1 MPVANMIQPLRQA
14 WDWSKERLPS
24 PFRLGV
30 PHFNFIAV
38 HYLYMIGSII
48 ATSIMLYPGGLMTYT
63 DALFFAAGSSTQSG
77 LNTIDLNTLY
87 LYQQV
92 VLILVACVC
101 NPIFINT
108 AVVFIRLYWFEKR
121 FKHIVKEARDSR
133 KTRTKSRSRSEMV
146 QDEDPR
152 RLETGVNGRQIT
164 VLHDTTKPNGMSSK
178 TASAKAKEQEML
190 AAEKLGLDIS
200 SRSATPSPP
209 SATYK
214 DGGKAYADTDAHNP
228 HDFAIIDDDDD
239 DENADP
245 ALRKDS
251 APHHLGLSPV
261 LSKRSENADS
271 AIREDDSPHHL
282 GLNPMLANRD
292 IMFADELPKPQPLRG
307 SDSSDDANG
316 GLRDVRQHI
325 AFVRQQQKKRKEGG
339 GTLRIPGP
347 RDFDRGE
354 KPKTLDEPNDDE
366 LQRQHTKNTLR
377 SKASSQSRHS
387 DSRGEDEKMN
397 GDDHPVR
404 RGITIDVPEHPAHRE
419 REREQAA
426 QDAQEDEDEVED
438 SRFGLGRIA
447 SHLKHRRQ
455 RSHGVNLGDRKSTFA
470 RTFNTLTTM
479 RTRDKIDD
487 PMPYLSWQPTL
498 GRNSAFVNLTEEQR
512 EELGGIEYRAL
523 KTLAKVLIAYYVG
536 FHLFGMVILLPWIMH
551 TEPWRGVPI
560 ANGVAPSWWGIF
572 TPASMFTDLGFTVTA
587 DSMLSFQT
595 AILPL
600 LLGSFLIIIGN
611 TGFPCMLRFVI
622 WATSKCV
629 PQESSLWEEL
639 RFLLDHPRRC
649 FTLLFP
655 SKATWWLF
663 WILVLLNG
671 VDLFFFI
678 ILDLDDATVTH
689 LSPGYRVLNG
699 LFQATATRTAGF
711 SSVSVAD
718 LHPAVQVSYLVMM
731 YISVFPIAI
740 SVRRTNVY
748 EEKSLGIWGGEEA
761 DEQDQSY
768 VGQHLRRQLSFD
780 LWYLFLGLF
789 IICIV
794 EGKKLSDT
802 NEDAFTMFSVLFEI
816 VSAYGTVGLSLG
828 YPGTNASLS
837 GQFKVISK
845 LVIVAMMLRGR
856 HRGLPYALDRA
867 ILLPSENLHKK
878 EAEEATRRH
887 QRRNSMYPDGDEDTD
902 TLGQMSPQMRRNRTW
917 EDGDLDES
925 GLPRQHLAMEGV
937 NPIRADSDG
946 PVIGRTRTRRGSGF
960 STVSKM
966 ERFQQER
973 RHTRNLSLGRF
984 VASGLGAGPTFS
996 KHE

>member
-1 MPVANMIQPLRQA
+1 MAGAAMLEPVKAA
-14 WDWSKERLPS
+14 WAWSKERLPF

-30 PHFNFIAV
+30 PHFNFIMV
-38 HYLYMIGSII
+38 HYLYMIGFII
-48 ATSIMLYPGGLMTYT
+48 ATSIMLYPAGLMSYT
-63 DALFFAAGSSTQSG
+63 DALFFAAGSATQSG
-77 LNTIDLNTLY
+77 LNTIDVNKLF

-92 VLILVACVC
+92 IFILIACVC

-108 AVVFIRLYWFEKR
+108 AVVVIRLYWFEKR
-121 FKHIVKEARDSR
+121 FKHIVKEARNSR
-133 KTRTKSRSRSEMV
+133 RTRTKSRSKSMMAE
-146 QDEDPR
+146 DEDPR
-152 RLETGVNGRQIT
+152 RMESGVNGRTIK
-164 VLHDTTKPNGMSSK
+164 VLHETTKPNGMSAK
-178 TASAKAKEQEML
+178 TTSAKAQEQEML
-190 AAEKLGLDIS
+190 AAEKLGLDLGS
-200 SRSATPSPP
+200 SSDGTPTPQNASA
-209 SATYK
+209 K
-214 DGGKAYADTDAHNP
+214 DSVGDLDDIH
-228 HDFAIIDDDDD
+228 HQRDFAIMDD
-239 DENADP
+239 DEETPP
-245 ALRKDS
+245 AEDT
-251 APHHLGLSPV
+251 PHHLGLSP
-261 LSKRSENADS
+261 
-271 AIREDDSPHHL
+271 
-282 GLNPMLANRD
+282 MLMNRN
-292 IMFADELPKPQPLRG
+292 IVFADEVPRSEPLRR
-307 SDSSDDANG
+307 SSTTEDVVPE
-316 GLRDVRQHI
+316 LRDVKQHI
-325 AFVRQQQKKRKEGG
+325 AFVQKQQKKRKEGG

-354 KPKTLDEPNDDE
+354 MPKTLDDPNGDE

-377 SKASSQSRHS
+377 SKTSSQSNEGS
-387 DSRGEDEKMN
+387 FGAEEKLN
-397 GDDHPVR
+397 GDDHPAVR
-404 RGITIDVPEHPAHRE
+404 RGITIDVPEHPAHRQ
-419 REREQAA
+419 REEAAQAA
-426 QDAQEDEDEVED
+426 DDETDEAEHGG
-438 SRFGLGRIA
+438 SRFGLDRIM
-447 SHLKHRRQ
+447 SPLRHRRT
-455 RSHGVNLGDRKSTFA
+455 RSHGVNMGDRKSTFA

-479 RTRDKIDD
+479 ATKDKIED

-523 KTLAKVLIAYYVG
+523 KTLFLVLTGYFVG
-536 FHLFGMVILLPWIMH
+536 FHVLGMVVLLPWIMH
-551 TEPWRGVPI
+551 TEPWRGVVLS
-560 ANGVAPSWWGIF
+560 NGVSPGWWGVF
-572 TPASMFTDLGFTVTA
+572 TPASMFTDLGFTLTA
-587 DSMLSFQT
+587 DSMISFQT
-595 AILPL
+595 GTLPL
-600 LLGSFLIIIGN
+600 LFGSFLIIIGN

-622 WATSKCV
+622 WSLSLMV
-629 PQESSLWEEL
+629 PKESAIWEEL

-663 WILVLLNG
+663 WILVLLNA

-678 ILDLDDATVTH
+678 ILDLNDDSVTH
-689 LSPGYRVLNG
+689 LSLGYRFLNG
-699 LFQATATRTAGF
+699 WFQATSTRTAGF
-711 SSVSVAD
+711 TSVSLSD
-718 LHPAVQVSYLVMM
+718 LHPAVQVSYMVMM

-794 EGKKLSDT
+794 EGEKLSNT
-802 NEDAFTMFSVLFEI
+802 NEYAFTMFSVLFEI

-837 GQFKVISK
+837 GQFKTISK

-887 QRRNSMYPDGDEDTD
+887 QRRNSLYPENSRDDDDGDTIRSN
-902 TLGQMSPQMRRNRTW
+902 SPEMRRRNTW
-917 EDGDLDES
+917 EDGDLDEN
-925 GLPRQHLAMEGV
+925 GLPTQHLAMEGV
-937 NPIRADSDG
+937 DPMRVGSSG
-946 PVIGRTRTRRGSGF
+946 PEGGVGRKMTRRGSGF

-973 RHTRNLSLGRF
+973 RHTRNRSLGRF